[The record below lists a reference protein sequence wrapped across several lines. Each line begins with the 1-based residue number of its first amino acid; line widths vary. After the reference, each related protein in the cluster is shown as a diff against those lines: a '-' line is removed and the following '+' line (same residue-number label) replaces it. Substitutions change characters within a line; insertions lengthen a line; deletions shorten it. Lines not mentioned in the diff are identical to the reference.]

1 MPIFVILGEA
11 SFMLYMI
18 HWPLQQYL
26 GAGVWTALL
35 AIGLSIVL
43 HLGFEK
49 PVQSFVL
56 RLRRVA

>member
-1 MPIFVILGEA
+1 
-11 SFMLYMI
+11 MLYMI